1 LENVARLSFSPG
13 TVSFDRTRPHAY
25 GDHVTS
31 DPTPRERFL
40 FCAFFFVLAHAIAL
54 WFVPFAT
61 VLQAHGLEWLTPYA
75 LASTAVAAFISP
87 IISGTMADRHFSA
100 TRLLRYLCVGTGV
113 LLFLTFLAIQ
123 LRWHSGII
131 LALFQLQ
138 QLCSAPVW
146 GLASMVV
153 LASLSSPGRQFGA
166 LRVWGTFGWIA
177 ACLLI
182 SFGLHA
188 DTSTLTGFVSSG
200 AWLLTAALTYWLPS
214 VQPQAAPTQRHWKD
228 LLGLDTFQ
236 LLRHP
241 GHRSVF
247 LTAGLLSIPL
257 AAFYPFT
264 ALHLHDLGFKSI
276 SAAMSLGQITEAI
289 AMYALSPLLS
299 RFKLRTLFLWA
310 ILTSLLRYVLF
321 AGNSMPGLLSGVFL
335 HGICFTLFFIPA
347 QIYIEQHIDRAMRF
361 RAQALMTILISGFGN
376 LFGYLGCGW
385 LRTLCSRD
393 GHTLW
398 TLYWSILAGAVL
410 AVGLYFIR
418 SASSLTGNKSAPTH
432 T

>member
-1 LENVARLSFSPG
+1 M
-13 TVSFDRTRPHAY
+13 
-25 GDHVTS
+25 TS
-31 DPTPRERFL
+31 DPNPRDRFL

-75 LASTAVAAFISP
+75 LASTALAAFVSP
-87 IISGTMADRHFSA
+87 ILTGTLADRHFSA
-100 TRLLRYLCVGTGV
+100 TRLLRYLCLGTSA

-123 LRWHSGII
+123 RHWPSGVI
-131 LALFQLQ
+131 LTIFLVQ

-153 LASLSSPGRQFGA
+153 LASLSNPGRQFGA
-166 LRVWGTFGWIA
+166 LRVWGTFGWIT
-177 ACLLI
+177 ACLLV
-182 SFGLHA
+182 SLVLHA
-188 DTSTLTGFVSSG
+188 DASTLTGFAS
-200 AWLLTAALTYWLPS
+200 AATWLLTAALTYCLPS
-214 VQPQAAPTQRHWKD
+214 VQPQAAPTQRPWKD
-228 LLGLDTFQ
+228 LLGLDTLQ

-264 ALHLHDLGFKSI
+264 ALHLHDLGFQSI

-310 ILTSLLRYVLF
+310 ILTSLLRYLLF
-321 AGNSMPGLLSGVFL
+321 AVDQMPALLLGIFL

-347 QIYIEQHIDRAMRF
+347 QIYIEQHIDRSMRF
-361 RAQALMTILISGFGN
+361 RAQALMTLLISGFGN
-376 LFGYLGCGW
+376 LLGYLGCGW
-385 LRTLCSRD
+385 LRTLCSLD

-398 TLYWSILAGAVL
+398 TRYWSILAVAVF
-410 AVGLYFIR
+410 AVGLYFLR
-418 SASSLTGNKSAPTH
+418 SQRAQNTSA
-432 T
+432 